1 MADGGD
7 GQILPFPRVEIAE
20 SLDDTNEGNA
30 FLETAAKGLGSFD
43 FTSTPSPAAQI
54 LSKAAELI
62 DGERNVQHGDR
73 KACHTQIAR
82 LWSAFLGVQVTAV
95 DAALMLALLKI
106 ARMQTGSGNGDNF
119 VDGSAYI
126 ALAGE
131 LANHVSRP

>member
-7 GQILPFPRVEIAE
+7 GTIVTFPSIIGETNVYVGE
-20 SLDDTNEGNA
+20 SHYEVNSNGQAPKL
-30 FLETAAKGLGSFD
+30 
-43 FTSTPSPAAQI
+43 PSPAAQI

-106 ARMQTGSGNGDNF
+106 ARMKTGSGNGDNF

-131 LANHVSRP
+131 LANHVPRP

>member
-7 GQILPFPRVEIAE
+7 GQILTFPVGTVEYRPDELAPI
-20 SLDDTNEGNA
+20 
-30 FLETAAKGLGSFD
+30 KP
-43 FTSTPSPAAQI
+43 PSPAAQI

-131 LANHVSRP
+131 LANVPRP